1 MRKQEKGDE
10 KVCGDLKHLR
20 RRRWTVAWRSPPDWH
35 AKKNKKCRKMQ
46 KMQQQENCKLENV
59 QTKAQLDEH
68 ERITSRFT
76 KNGSEPISWSFT
88 SYKKDPFVD
97 VHLQL
102 LSLLLCDIGDQMD
115 QLGWGVD
122 CKVAYIGGQATPQH
136 HQVVVRPVRSCDTR
150 PLPFSACCLASVCSG
165 LDVIWDHFF
174 AGKILLRI
182 IPSLKPQICLT
193 RKLCKRGRNISR
205 VQIQKCHGF
214 SISGW

>member
-1 MRKQEKGDE
+1 MNMNESRAD
-10 KVCGDLKHLR
+10 
-20 RRRWTVAWRSPPDWH
+20 SP
-35 AKKNKKCRKMQ
+35 
-46 KMQQQENCKLENV
+46 
-59 QTKAQLDEH
+59 
-68 ERITSRFT
+68 

-88 SYKKDPFVD
+88 SYQKDPFVD

-136 HQVVVRPVRSCDTR
+136 HQVVERPVRSCDTR

-174 AGKILLRI
+174 AGKILLRS

-193 RKLCKRGRNISR
+193 RKLCKCGRNISR
-205 VQIQKCHGF
+205 VQIQKCHEF
-214 SISGW
+214 SISVW